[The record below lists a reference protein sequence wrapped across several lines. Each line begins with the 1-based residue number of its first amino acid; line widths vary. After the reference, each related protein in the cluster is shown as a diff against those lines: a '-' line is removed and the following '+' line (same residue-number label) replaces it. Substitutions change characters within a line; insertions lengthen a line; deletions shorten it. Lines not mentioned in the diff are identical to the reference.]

1 MKPERTEAIVLRR
14 TDYGD
19 FDRIVQLMTPNG
31 KRSAMAKG
39 VRKPKS
45 RLAGGIELLSLSDVV
60 LRSGKG
66 ELGIVGSARMKT
78 FYAHILKDYDRL
90 MFAYEVLKLIDR
102 ASQTVDEPEWFEV
115 LEQVLAHLN
124 ELKVPLALIK
134 ASFYLNYAKLLG
146 DELSL
151 WRDTAGKK
159 IDAEKTY
166 RYDSSEKGL
175 VEAANGEITAS
186 HIKLLRVLNEK
197 SLRVAKQVGGV
208 QPYLAEC
215 ASLAIQH
222 ASLY

>member
-19 FDRIVQLMTPNG
+19 FDRIVQFMTPNG

-60 LRSGKG
+60 LRPGKG
-66 ELGIVGSARMKT
+66 ELGIVGSARMKM
-78 FYAHILKDYDRL
+78 FYGHILEDYDRL
-90 MFAYEVLKLIDR
+90 MFAYEALKLIDR

-115 LEQVLAHLN
+115 LEQTLAHLD

-134 ASFYLNYAKLLG
+134 AWFYLNYAKLLG
-146 DELSL
+146 EELSL
-151 WRDTAGKK
+151 WRDTSGEK
-159 IDAEKTY
+159 IEAKKTY
-166 RYDSSEKGL
+166 RYDNGEKGL
-175 VEAANGEITAS
+175 VETPKGEITSS
-186 HIKLLRVLNEK
+186 HIKLLRVMNEK
-197 SLRVAKQVGGV
+197 PLRVAKQIGGV